1 MKKAFYILF
10 TVSFSVTNFAQ
21 ENIDQLL
28 AAGINDA
35 KRFTSDYIAP
45 ASEGLAYGINNGWF
59 NHGKSP
65 KRFGFEISI
74 IANAAFVKDEHKSFT
89 MNSSDYEN
97 IRFSDNSTSKNVATA
112 LGQNDP
118 EITVIITYDDPIFG
132 NQEAEL
138 TLPTG
143 IGSANVNLIPT
154 AFVQASFSPFKG
166 TQIKGR
172 FFPKTQIDDAEI
184 GLYGV
189 GLQQEFTSW
198 LPADKIFPIA
208 ISGLVAYTHLDG
220 QYDFTEEGFVA
231 GENQK
236 VQTDVN
242 TILAQLIVST
252 KLKIINFYGGIGYL
266 SGKSTTSLL
275 GRYKVSDGVLFS
287 EEIVD
292 PFSIK
297 QDASGM
303 RGTLGANLQLGFF
316 GLNADYTMAEF
327 DSASLGLNF
336 LF

>member
-1 MKKAFYILF
+1 MKKAFFILF
-10 TVSFSVTNFAQ
+10 TAGFSVTNFAQ
-21 ENIDQLL
+21 DNIDQLL
-28 AAGINDA
+28 AAGVNDA

-45 ASEGLAYGINNGWF
+45 AAEGLSYGINNGWF

-65 KRFGFEISI
+65 RRFGFEISI
-74 IANAAFVKDEHKSFT
+74 IANATFVKDEHKSFA

-143 IGSANVNLIPT
+143 IGSANVNLIPA

-172 FFPKTQIDDAEI
+172 FFPKTQIEDAEI

-198 LPADKIFPIA
+198 LPADKIFPVA
-208 ISGLVAYTHLDG
+208 ISGLVAYTHLEG
-220 QYDFTEEGFVA
+220 EYDFTEDGFVA

-236 VQTDVN
+236 VQTEVN

-275 GRYKVSDGVLFS
+275 GSYKVSNGILFS
-287 EEIVD
+287 EEIVN
-292 PFSIK
+292 PYSIK
-297 QDASGM
+297 QDASGV
-303 RGTLGANLQLGFF
+303 RGTLGANLKLGLF

-327 DSASLGLNF
+327 ASASLGLNF
-336 LF
+336 SF